1 MIFIDTDVYEIS
13 LQLNDKDAGMLLK
26 YAIDLMEQRN
36 MEDSS
41 VDGAMRATEIP
52 PEPFPDF
59 DEPISYS
66 QKVEADLYF
75 TGFEF
80 LFISRFAYLMRH
92 FVDGLH
98 DFAVKAYVQE
108 HERGLIIGAGDFE
121 RKVKLPEDCGNQY
134 ILRQMMSAIYE
145 LVCQREFRYVD
156 DEA

>member
-1 MIFIDTDVYEIS
+1 MIFIDTDVYDVI
-13 LQLNDKDAGMLLK
+13 LRLDDKDSGMLLD

-36 MEDSS
+36 MEDSTP
-41 VDGAMRATEIP
+41 DGAMRATEIP
-52 PEPFPDF
+52 PEPFTDF
-59 DEPISYS
+59 DEPISCA
-66 QKVEADLYF
+66 QKGEDDLYF
-75 TGFEF
+75 TGVEF

-108 HERGLIIGAGDFE
+108 HERGLIIGAGDLE

-145 LVCQREFRYVD
+145 LICRREFRYVD